1 MIIAFGLR
9 PENRRKQK
17 SHKLLPGVNSPGYF
31 LPGRKPE
38 QLFVFVCPERPV
50 FMVRFKY
57 RTLLHL
63 FKIVVDTYVDVVY
76 SGISKRRYAMFLTIE
91 HNQSG
96 ELLCNRRLGPNE
108 KLDIEA
114 LVSKEIDKLY
124 CGELELEY
132 ADNVPNG
139 CAEYYAQIRTRKHD
153 SLCVWTT
160 GDFFY
165 KRETE

>member
-1 MIIAFGLR
+1 MSQV
-9 PENRRKQK
+9 KQK
-17 SHKLLPGVNSPGYF
+17 SHKLLPGVNSPGIF
-31 LPGRKPE
+31 LPGREPE
-38 QLFVFVCPERPV
+38 QLFVFTYPERPESPGP
-50 FMVRFKY
+50 VRLY
-57 RTLLHL
+57 RVYL
-63 FKIVVDTYVDVVY
+63 FKILVDLGVNACYIDV
-76 SGISKRRYAMFLTIE
+76 SKKENAMFLTIE
-91 HNQSG
+91 NNHTG
-96 ELLCNRRLGPNE
+96 ELLCNRRLGPYE

>member
-1 MIIAFGLR
+1 
-9 PENRRKQK
+9 
-17 SHKLLPGVNSPGYF
+17 LPGPVKSYRVN
-31 LPGRKPE
+31 
-38 QLFVFVCPERPV
+38 
-50 FMVRFKY
+50 
-57 RTLLHL
+57 L
-63 FKIVVDTYVDVVY
+63 FKILVDLVVDSCYIGV
-76 SGISKRRYAMFLTIE
+76 SKKENAMFLTIE
-91 HNQSG
+91 NNHTG
-96 ELLCNRRLGPNE
+96 ELLCNRRLGPYE

-153 SLCVWTT
+153 GLCVWTT